1 MKHGGGGVMFWGC
14 FGGGKVGGLKKITGN
29 MDKDVYHQ
37 ILVHHAM
44 PSGNR
49 LFSGRWI
56 FMQDNDPKH
65 TSGKVKAYLETKT
78 NAKQSRMSVMNWPSQ
93 SPDLNPLEMLPEL
106 EQVVRAVWSEMPA
119 AKMNTLVARMP
130 HLCEA
135 VLKADGGYFVEKM

>member
-1 MKHGGGGVMFWGC
+1 M
-14 FGGGKVGGLKKITGN
+14 
-29 MDKDVYHQ
+29 YHQ

-93 SPDLNPLEMLPEL
+93 SPDLNPLEMLWEECDRMVKKRKPTSHPEL

-135 VLKADGGYFVEKM
+135 VLKADVGYFVEKM